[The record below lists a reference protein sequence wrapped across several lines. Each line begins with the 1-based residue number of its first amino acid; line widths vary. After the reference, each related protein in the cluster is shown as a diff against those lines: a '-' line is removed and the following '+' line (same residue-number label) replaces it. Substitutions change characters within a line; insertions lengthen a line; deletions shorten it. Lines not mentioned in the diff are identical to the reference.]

1 MAISRIGKQPIKIP
15 SGVKVSITGQQV
27 SVEGPKGKLEHV
39 LVQATASVEGETV
52 VVKADERSKNGKAM
66 HGLARALLN
75 NMVHGVSTGFTR
87 VLLINGVGYRAE
99 LKGQKLEMNL
109 GYSHPVVY
117 EIPKGVSAQVEKLTT
132 INLASSDKQLLG
144 QVAAKIRGFR
154 PPEPYKGK
162 GVKYSDEHI
171 IRKVGKAGTK

>member
-1 MAISRIGKQPIKIP
+1 MALSRIGKKPISIP
-15 SGVKVSITGQQV
+15 GGVKVSVNGQTV
-27 SVEGPKGKLEHV
+27 AVEGPKGKLEHV
-39 LVQATASVEGETV
+39 LVEATASVEG
-52 VVKADERSKNGKAM
+52 DEINVHVDTKSKNAKAM

-75 NMVHGVSTGFTR
+75 NMVQGVSVGFTK
-87 VLLINGVGYRAE
+87 VLEINGVGYRAE

-117 EIPKGVSAQVEKLTT
+117 ELPKGVNAEVEKLTT
-132 INLASSDKQLLG
+132 IKLASSDKQLLG

-162 GVKYSDEHI
+162 GVKYADEHI

>member
-15 SGVKVSITGQQV
+15 SGVKVSVNGQKV

-39 LVQATASVEGETV
+39 LVQASASVEGEAIL
-52 VVKADERSKNGKAM
+52 VKQDDGSKNGKAM
-66 HGLARALLN
+66 HGLARALLS
-75 NMVHGVSTGFTR
+75 NMVEGVSKGFTR
-87 VLLINGVGYRAE
+87 VLEINGVGYRAE

-109 GYSHPVVY
+109 GFSHPVVY
-117 EIPKGVSAQVEKLTT
+117 ELPKGVSAQVEKLTT